1 MDFIGN
7 ELAVQD
13 DKAIGI
19 SMEKLELK
27 HEAAIRTDIRNK
39 AEHDRREICRKVE
52 LKREEEDQRY
62 QRELTAEM
70 RRLVE
75 EKLNPDKPWSN
86 DDVNGIISEAERSK
100 LTRLYYSKIPFKSSM
115 KDGISKRAKKSRR
128 KSDRYLRQE
137 RKAPL

>member
-1 MDFIGN
+1 VDFIGN
-7 ELAVQD
+7 ELQD
-13 DKAIGI
+13 EKAIGI
-19 SMEKLELK
+19 SLEKLELK

-52 LKREEEDQRY
+52 LKKEEEDQRY

-100 LTRLYYSKIPFKSSM
+100 FAQIYWFKTLS
-115 KDGISKRAKKSRR
+115 SRR
-128 KSDRYLRQE
+128 
-137 RKAPL
+137 